1 MVKALGIDSPHCSTI
16 VFNRTRFSAGTVAT
30 SSRAC
35 RHPERLASDARQP
48 FLRRQSDRRNRHHRG
63 DRRHPQVQRPRGA
76 HAAAGAAVC
85 CRLQTILGPA
95 TPPHMLRLDLHA
107 GPARDGLHSA
117 PRLREAWRADRSSR
131 AGGRTGRRS
140 TTVVRRQIDSSK
152 ASTVKCTF
160 RKTRSPSYGRR
171 TVGPRLKTPAMT
183 ATRRMAIRVSSILSS
198 VHAIPAAAS
207 GALR

>member
-1 MVKALGIDSPHCSTI
+1 MVKALGFEIHHCSTI
-16 VFNRTRFSAGTVAT
+16 VFNRTGFSAETVAA

-35 RHPERLASDARQP
+35 RRPERLASDARHP
-48 FLRRQSDRRNRHHRG
+48 FLRRQSDRHNRHQRG

-85 CRLQTILGPA
+85 SRLQTFLAPA
-95 TPPHMLRLDLHA
+95 TPPHMLWLDLHA
-107 GPARDGLHSA
+107 GLARDGLHSA
-117 PRLREAWRADRSSR
+117 PRLREARRADRSSR

-160 RKTRSPSYGRR
+160 RKTRSPNYGLR
-171 TVGPRLKTPAMT
+171 TVGPRLKTPEVT
-183 ATRRMAIRVSSILSS
+183 ATRRIAIRVSSILSS